1 MDKSK
6 SFCVFK
12 DYLEYMEGVSDEDL
26 GKAMRAVWL
35 YENGLEVPQ
44 LSGMPWMLFTTIR
57 RDLDRSH
64 AISQVRGE
72 NGAKGGKQKPAS
84 SSKEEANFSKDL
96 ANVSKDEA
104 NSSKPPLHKTLDID
118 SNKDKDKETYTP
130 KPPQGDLFERFW
142 AAYPK
147 KKSKGQARRAWD
159 KLKPGSTMVDHMLL
173 AIERAKQSEDWQK
186 DGGQY
191 IPYPA
196 TWLNAEGWE
205 DEEPAPDPPPDRP
218 PVKMHWV
225 VPNPDSDNWED
236 LVP

>member
-1 MDKSK
+1 MDEAK
-6 SFCVFK
+6 SFSVFK
-12 DYLEYMEGVSDEDL
+12 DYLEYMAGMPDEDI
-26 GKAMRAVWL
+26 GRAMRAVWL
-35 YENGLEVPQ
+35 YENGQEIPE
-44 LSGMPWMLFTTIR
+44 LSGMAWMLFTTIR
-57 RDLDRSH
+57 RDLDRASH
-64 AISQVRGE
+64 ISNKNRE
-72 NGAKGGKQKPAS
+72 NGRKRNLAKVSDMPATS
-84 SSKEEANFSKDL
+84 SDMPATPSE
-96 ANVSKDEA
+96 NV
-104 NSSKPPLHKTLDID
+104 LHKTLDID

-130 KPPQGDLFERFW
+130 KSPQGDLFERFW

-159 KLKPGSTMVDHMLL
+159 KLKPGSTMVDRMLL

-205 DEEPAPDPPPDRP
+205 DEEPGTDPPPDRP

>member
-12 DYLEYMEGVSDEDL
+12 DYLEYMEGMSDEDL

-35 YENGLEVPQ
+35 YENGLDVPQ

-64 AISQVRGE
+64 AISQVRAE

-84 SSKEEANFSKDL
+84 SIKEEANFSKDL

-104 NSSKPPLHKTLDID
+104 NSSKPSLHNTLDID
-118 SNKDKDKETYTP
+118 SNKDKETYTP
-130 KPPQGDLFERFW
+130 KPPKGDLFEQFW

-147 KKSKGQARRAWD
+147 KRSKGAARKAWD
-159 KLKPGSTMVDHMLL
+159 KLRVDSTML
-173 AIERAKQSEDWQK
+173 ATILQAIQRAKQSDDWQK

-196 TWLNAEGWE
+196 TWINAVGWE
-205 DEEPAPDPPPDRP
+205 DEEPGPDPPPDRP
-218 PVKMHWV
+218 PVEMHWV
-225 VPNPDSDNWED
+225 VPNPDSDDWRD